1 MYLIPHLF
9 SLRLRAQERESIM
22 AHEFETGFFVS
33 TPAWHGLGVLLES
46 APETAQEA
54 ITCAGLDWEVSR
66 RNLFA
71 APPSDGPMI
80 PVEGNAAIVRESD
93 NRILGIVG
101 AQYDPIQ
108 NTKAFEF
115 FDSFIQTGR
124 VKYEAAGSLR
134 NGQVIWI
141 LAKIEGELSIRS
153 GDQVSKYL
161 LLYNSHD
168 GSVCLNVTLTP
179 VRVVCMNTLQ
189 AARSQQNKDFTLKL
203 KHTKSV
209 NSRLDEAIEALRAY
223 NEVYDSL
230 AEDYRFLASK
240 RVSPAFLAA
249 FLDSLYPEPKE
260 RQGGRS
266 RQIRELV
273 TSLFQGRMIGGSEGS
288 YWDLYN
294 SVTEYAEHWSGAK
307 NADTKLE
314 SVWRGTLAKKSTD
327 ALHLCLD
334 FAQRDT
340 GETGMVFVG

>member
-1 MYLIPHLF
+1 MYLADIFFNP
-9 SLRLRAQERESIM
+9 RLWAQKVKNIM
-22 AHEFETGFFVS
+22 AHEFETGFFVAE
-33 TPAWHGLGVLLES
+33 PAWHKLGMLLET
-46 APETAQEA
+46 APATAQEA

-66 RNLFA
+66 RSLFA
-71 APPSDGPMI
+71 APPTDGPMI

-115 FDSFIQTGR
+115 FDAFIETGK

-141 LAKIEGELSIRS
+141 LAKIEGSLNIRP
-153 GDQVSKYL
+153 GDEVNKYL

-209 NSRLDEAIEALRAY
+209 NSRLDAAIEALRAY

-230 AEDYRFLASK
+230 AEDYRFLAAK

-260 RQGGRS
+260 RQGGRN

-273 TSLFQGRMIGGSEGS
+273 TGLFQGRMIGGSEGS

-294 SVTEYAEHWSGAK
+294 SVTEFSEHWSGAK

-314 SVWRGTLAKKSTD
+314 SVWRGTLAKKSTE
-327 ALHLCLD
+327 ALSLCLD
-334 FAQRDT
+334 YAHRDT